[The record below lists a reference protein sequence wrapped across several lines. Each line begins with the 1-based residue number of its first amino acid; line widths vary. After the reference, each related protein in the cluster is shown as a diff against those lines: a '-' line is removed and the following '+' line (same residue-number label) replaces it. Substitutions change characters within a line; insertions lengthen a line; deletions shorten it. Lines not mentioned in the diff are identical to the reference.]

1 MLTILVVN
9 MNIFITHIYD
19 ITMILKNH
27 MFNMHLTIYFLNA
40 SKNYK
45 LFFFSQSKVQIDEI
59 LDFFHLQVNISI
71 KSTNICFSLLHT
83 IIIYQTYNVK

>member
-45 LFFFSQSKVQIDEI
+45 LFFFFTKQGSNRW
-59 LDFFHLQVNISI
+59 NIGL
-71 KSTNICFSLLHT
+71 FSSSS
-83 IIIYQTYNVK
+83 

>member
-45 LFFFSQSKVQIDEI
+45 LFFFFTKQGS
-59 LDFFHLQVNISI
+59 NR
-71 KSTNICFSLLHT
+71 
-83 IIIYQTYNVK
+83 